1 MSNRYSI
8 MENEL
13 KILWDLLTA
22 FGVGLLIGIE
32 RGWKGRVKEEGD
44 RVAGIRT
51 FALTGILGGIT
62 GRLSV
67 LIGDWLPAAA
77 FFAFASVVA
86 VAHFVGAK
94 ESEDI
99 GFTTSVALLITF
111 SLGIWA
117 SFGSHIYVF
126 GVAVLVVAL
135 LGYKP
140 ELHKWIGNIETKEI
154 YAGIKLLVLSVIL
167 LPLLPNQGYG
177 PFEALNPYWL
187 WWMVVLITGLSFIG
201 YVTITHFGDR
211 VGVLL
216 TALVGGLASS
226 TAVTLSLA
234 HMAKRT
240 RVSPIFMAGI
250 LIASAIM
257 FIRVLIEVA
266 VVNTEL
272 LYTLW
277 IPVLAMF
284 AVILIGMFWLWK
296 SNNEN
301 EDEKKPSLKLD
312 NPFQISTALKF
323 GILLGVVLLLAEAM
337 EEWFGDEGIYVL
349 SVISGLMDVDAITL
363 SLSKMAINELSETTA
378 VTGIILATIT
388 NTLVKGFMFAF
399 LTNIK
404 VSAKLILVM
413 AGSGAVGLLTILI
426 M

>member
-1 MSNRYSI
+1 

-32 RGWKGRVKEEGD
+32 RGWKGRIKEEGD

-51 FALTGILGGIT
+51 FALTGILGGIV
-62 GRLSV
+62 GRLSM
-67 LIGDWLPAAA
+67 LMGDWLVAAA
-77 FFAFASVVA
+77 FLSFAAVVA
-86 VAHFVGAK
+86 IAHFVGAR

-117 SFGSHIYVF
+117 VFGSHVYIF
-126 GVAVLVVAL
+126 SVAVLVVAL

-140 ELHKWIGNIETKEI
+140 ELHKWIGNIETEEI
-154 YAGIKLLVLSVIL
+154 YAGIKLLVISVIL

-187 WWMVVLITGLSFIG
+187 WWMVVLITGLSFVG
-201 YVTITHFGDR
+201 YVAISHFGDR
-211 VGVLL
+211 IGVLL
-216 TALVGGLASS
+216 TALTGGLASS

-240 RVSPIFMAGI
+240 RVSNIFMAGV

-257 FIRVLIEVA
+257 FIRVVIEVA
-266 VVNTEL
+266 VVNPEL

-277 IPVLAMF
+277 IPMLVMF
-284 AVILIGMFWLWK
+284 VVTLIGMFWLWQPK
-296 SNNEN
+296 SD
-301 EDEKKPSLKLD
+301 DEGKEKPPLKLD

-337 EEWFGDEGIYVL
+337 KEWFGDEGIYIL
-349 SVISGLMDVDAITL
+349 SIVSGLMDVDAITL
-363 SLSKMAINELSETTA
+363 SLSKMAIDDLNEKTA
-378 VTGIILATIT
+378 VAGIVLATT
-388 NTLVKGFMFAF
+388 SNTLVKGIMFAF
-399 LTNIK
+399 LTDIK
-404 VSAKLILVM
+404 VSLKLLFVM
-413 AGSGAVGLLTILI
+413 AGSGLAGILTIFFL
-426 M
+426 

>member
-1 MSNRYSI
+1 

-51 FALTGILGGIT
+51 FALTGILGGIV
-62 GRLSV
+62 GRLSM
-67 LIGDWLPAAA
+67 LMGDWLVAAA
-77 FFAFASVVA
+77 FLSFAAVVA
-86 VAHFVGAK
+86 IAHFVGAR

-117 SFGSHIYVF
+117 VFGSHVYIF
-126 GVAVLVVAL
+126 SVAVLVVAL

-140 ELHKWIGNIETKEI
+140 ELHKWIGNIETEEI
-154 YAGIKLLVLSVIL
+154 YAGIKLLVISVIL

-187 WWMVVLITGLSFIG
+187 WWMVVLITGLSFVG
-201 YVTITHFGDR
+201 YVAISHFGDR
-211 VGVLL
+211 IGVLL
-216 TALVGGLASS
+216 TALTGGLASS

-240 RVSPIFMAGI
+240 RVSNIFMAGV

-257 FIRVLIEVA
+257 FIRVVIEVA
-266 VVNTEL
+266 VVNPEL

-277 IPVLAMF
+277 IPMLVMF
-284 AVILIGMFWLWK
+284 VVTLIGMFWLWQPK
-296 SNNEN
+296 SD
-301 EDEKKPSLKLD
+301 DEGKDKPPLKLE
-312 NPFQISTALKF
+312 NPFQISTALQF
-323 GILLGVVLLLAEAM
+323 GILLGVVLLLAEAVK
-337 EEWFGDEGIYVL
+337 EWFGDEGIYVL
-349 SVISGLMDVDAITL
+349 SVVSGLMDVDAITL
-363 SLSKMAINELSETTA
+363 SLSKMATNELHEKTA
-378 VTGIILATIT
+378 AAGIVLATT
-388 NTLVKGFMFAF
+388 SNTLVKGIMFAF
-399 LTNIK
+399 LTDIK
-404 VSAKLILVM
+404 VSMKLLFVM
-413 AGSGAVGLLTILI
+413 AGSGAAGILTILFL
-426 M
+426 